1 MTEQKGQERQD
12 KAVEVT
18 LKTSSSR
25 YVDGKY
31 SGTCW
36 DFTVLE
42 RGGKWYSGK
51 IILNI
56 KLRDEDL
63 AALEIAKNFKE
74 GLFNKFDGFKRIA

>member
-1 MTEQKGQERQD
+1 M
-12 KAVEVT
+12 
-18 LKTSSSR
+18 
-25 YVDGKY
+25 
-31 SGTCW
+31 
-36 DFTVLE
+36 E